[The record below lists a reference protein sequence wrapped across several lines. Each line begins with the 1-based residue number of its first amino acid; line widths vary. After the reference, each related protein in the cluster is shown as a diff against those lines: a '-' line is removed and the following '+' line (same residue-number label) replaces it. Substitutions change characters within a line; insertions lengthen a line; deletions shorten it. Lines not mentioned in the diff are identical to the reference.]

1 MGWTNLKA
9 TISAVIKANNKQEIT
24 GTILNSIFNSV
35 INYLGANASFAGIA
49 TPKTSLVVQ
58 DGPTFW
64 IAGQAGTYNL
74 GGTGVVVGHATLA
87 IFTWDCSTWNYGLIP
102 ISGVITVDNL
112 IEAVQEATEQIR
124 ADLDAL
130 REQLNENVLTSSDRV
145 SGEELA
151 NFEV

>member
-1 MGWTNLKA
+1 MSWTNLKA

-35 INYLGANASFAGIA
+35 INNLGANAQFAGIA
-49 TPKTSLVVQ
+49 TPETPLVVQ

-64 IAGQAGTYNL
+64 IAGQAGTYNI
-74 GGTGVVVGHATLA
+74 GGNAGKVGHATLA
-87 IFTWDCSTWNYGLIP
+87 IFTWDCSTWDIGLIP

-124 ADLDAL
+124 ADLDTL